1 MPFSNKQI
9 LVEQIAQKD
18 ADLIKYLD
26 QIDEKIEE
34 NSMKK
39 IESILNF
46 EIANKIGK
54 HHKNLFDQF
63 ENMNLINEKDL
74 LNT

>member
-1 MPFSNKQI
+1 
-9 LVEQIAQKD
+9 
-18 ADLIKYLD
+18 
-26 QIDEKIEE
+26 
-34 NSMKK
+34 MKK

-63 ENMNLINEKDL
+63 EKTNIIDEKVL